1 MIRRSQTPPNAQ
13 LTSAKTSRDLPM
25 NALRP
30 LLIATLAGTLSAA
43 DVLTVTPAGAVTIV
57 GTTPPAAAANQVQVG
72 DGQIKAGGAV
82 TAGNF
87 LIPVAARATG
97 TVATGDQL
105 VRADDPRLSDSRL
118 ANGGNASNADTVDGK
133 HAADFI

>member
-43 DVLTVTPAGAVTIV
+43 DVLTVTPAGSVTIV
-57 GTTPPAAAANQVQVG
+57 GTTPPAAAAHQVQVG

-82 TAGNF
+82 TAGNYH
-87 LIPVAARATG
+87 IPVFARSKRHEAT
-97 TVATGDQL
+97 
-105 VRADDPRLSDSRL
+105 R
-118 ANGGNASNADTVDGK
+118 
-133 HAADFI
+133 